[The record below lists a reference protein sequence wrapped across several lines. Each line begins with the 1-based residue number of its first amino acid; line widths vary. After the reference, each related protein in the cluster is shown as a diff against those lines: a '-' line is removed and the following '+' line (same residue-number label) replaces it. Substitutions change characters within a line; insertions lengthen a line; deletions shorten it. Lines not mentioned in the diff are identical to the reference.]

1 MRQQHQQ
8 WQHTCLQSKGGK
20 NNTITHNFQRKMFNA
35 EKLQEK
41 WAPVL
46 NHEGAPQVGDRYKKS
61 VTAVLLENQERFM
74 REERG
79 MLNEVAV
86 NSLGAG
92 TVSPAG
98 SALGNSN
105 TAGLAGFDPVLIS
118 LVRRAMPNLMAYD
131 VCGVQPM
138 SGPTGLIFAMRSR
151 YENQGG
157 EEALFNEPDTGFSAA
172 GDATAG
178 AYTPRTG
185 AGVGGD
191 SEGNNPAL
199 LNDSTPGTYEVGK
212 GMSREDLETM
222 GEAGNLFREMSF
234 SIEKTSVTAKSRA
247 LKAEYTLELA
257 QDLKAIHGLDAEQEL
272 ANILSSEVLAE
283 INREVV
289 RTVYTV
295 AKKGAQNNTANAGIF
310 DLDVDSNG
318 RWSVEKF
325 KGLLYQVERDAN
337 AIAQET
343 RRGKGNFLICSAD
356 VASALAM
363 AGVLDY
369 SSGLTGAGGPSIGEV
384 DDTGNLAVGTING
397 RIKVFVD
404 PYAANLSDKHYY
416 VIGYKGS
423 SPYDAGIFYC
433 PYVPLQMV
441 RSIDPNTF
449 QPKIG
454 FKTRYGMVSNPFVTT
469 NGAYNG
475 TPDGES
481 LTANANMYYRRVQVI
496 NLM

>member
-1 MRQQHQQ
+1 
-8 WQHTCLQSKGGK
+8 
-20 NNTITHNFQRKMFNA
+20 MFNA
-35 EKLQEK
+35 EHLQEK
-41 WAPVL
+41 WSPVL
-46 NHEGAPQVGDRYKKS
+46 NHGEAPEIQDRYKKA
-61 VTAVLLENQERFM
+61 VTSVLLENQERFL

-92 TVSPAG
+92 TVAPAG
-98 SALGNSN
+98 SALASAN

-131 VCGVQPM
+131 ICGVQPM

-157 EEALFNEPDTGFSAA
+157 EEALFNEPDTGFTGGYDANA
-172 GDATAG
+172 GD
-178 AYTPRTG
+178 YTPRTG

-199 LNDSTPGTYEVGK
+199 LNDATPGTYEVGSK
-212 GMSREDLETM
+212 MSREDLERM
-222 GEAGNLFREMSF
+222 GESGRLFREMSF
-234 SIEKTSVTAKSRA
+234 SIEKTSVTAQSRA

-289 RTVYTV
+289 RRVYSV
-295 AKKGAQNNTANAGIF
+295 AKKGAQNNVATPGVF

-325 KGLLYQVERDAN
+325 KGLLFQIERDAN

-343 RRGKGNFLICSAD
+343 RRGKGNFLVCSAD

-369 SSGLTGAGGPSIGEV
+369 TSGLNGAGGPSIGAV

-397 RIKVFVD
+397 RIKVYVD

-416 VIGYKGS
+416 VIGYKGT
-423 SPYDAGIFYC
+423 SPYDAGLFYC

-454 FKTRYGMVSNPFVTT
+454 FKTRYGMVSNPFVTQDGT
-469 NGAYNG
+469 YNG
-475 TPDGES
+475 TPDGETLS
-481 LTANANMYYRRVQVI
+481 ANANMYYRRVQVT